1 MSIFYARSRKFKKP
15 AQALNHNFVSEIVP
29 AHAEFAQKCHRRSK
43 KRDICVRLY
52 LGSRYR
58 ARLPLLAIFWMPI
71 GLNRLIRAVSLP
83 SSPVTSMI

>member
-1 MSIFYARSRKFKKP
+1 MSIFCARSRKFENL
-15 AQALNHNFVSEIVP
+15 AQALNHNFLSKIVP
-29 AHAEFAQKCHRRSK
+29 VHAEFAQNATGDLK

-71 GLNRLIRAVSLP
+71 GLNRLIRAVNLP